1 MKKIC
6 ALLLAAM
13 LVMGCLPA
21 IAEATEMG
29 ETVFPDHLVVG
40 NPTPMRG
47 EFFTELWGNATSDID
62 VRDLLHAY
70 NLIYWDGE
78 NGMFTFDPTVVS
90 AVETMVDEAGNKTYS
105 ITLMNDLYY
114 SNGTRITAWDYA
126 FSYLFTIA
134 PELAEIGAT
143 PLRREQFLGYEE
155 YISRPMSVEP
165 RVLSGVKVLS
175 DLTFS
180 VTLRHEFLPFFY
192 ELGLLLCN
200 PYPISVIAPGV
211 TVRDDGNGVYL
222 ANEDPSVL
230 EPLFTADLLE
240 ETVMDDDDGYLSHPS
255 VVSGPYTLL
264 SWDGVTAEF
273 EINPFFKGNT
283 RGLMPRIRHLTYTL
297 AENDTMIEK
306 LEAGEFGLLNKVMRA
321 DRITAGIGLMNEGGI
336 SFSNYPRVGL
346 SYISFCCEKETVE
359 SLAVRQAIAYCMDR
373 DQVTADYTGAFG
385 QRVDGWYGVGQWM
398 YGVVMGNTTPPI
410 AAPEDENDAA
420 AMRAYEVE
428 LAAFENLSLEGL
440 NPYGVNIDR
449 ANALLNGDG
458 WVLNEEGLREKDGV
472 VLDLKMI
479 YPEGN
484 NIPASMQTNLVDN
497 LAQVGIRLT
506 MEAEPMQELLT
517 EWYKQDDRDVDMIYL
532 ATNFYLVFDPSV
544 HFLTNEDGTHDWSY
558 TNLHDEKLY
567 GEAEAMRM
575 TEPGDVLT
583 YLQHWISFQE
593 RFNEILPMLPVYSNI
608 YFDFYTDTL
617 QDYYIAENITWG
629 QAIVGA
635 WLGEAP
641 EEEAAPAEA
650 GTEGGIEIIE

>member
-1 MKKIC
+1 
-6 ALLLAAM
+6 
-13 LVMGCLPA
+13 
-21 IAEATEMG
+21 
-29 ETVFPDHLVVG
+29 
-40 NPTPMRG
+40 
-47 EFFTELWGNATSDID
+47 
-62 VRDLLHAY
+62 
-70 NLIYWDGE
+70 
-78 NGMFTFDPTVVS
+78 
-90 AVETMVDEAGNKTYS
+90 
-105 ITLMNDLYY
+105 
-114 SNGTRITAWDYA
+114 
-126 FSYLFTIA
+126 
-134 PELAEIGAT
+134 
-143 PLRREQFLGYEE
+143 
-155 YISRPMSVEP
+155 
-165 RVLSGVKVLS
+165 
-175 DLTFS
+175 
-180 VTLRHEFLPFFY
+180 
-192 ELGLLLCN
+192 
-200 PYPISVIAPGV
+200 
-211 TVRDDGNGVYL
+211 
-222 ANEDPSVL
+222 
-230 EPLFTADLLE
+230 
-240 ETVMDDDDGYLSHPS
+240 
-255 VVSGPYTLL
+255 
-264 SWDGVTAEF
+264 
-273 EINPFFKGNT
+273 
-283 RGLMPRIRHLTYTL
+283 
-297 AENDTMIEK
+297 
-306 LEAGEFGLLNKVMRA
+306 
-321 DRITAGIGLMNEGGI
+321 
-336 SFSNYPRVGL
+336 
-346 SYISFCCEKETVE
+346 
-359 SLAVRQAIAYCMDR
+359 
-373 DQVTADYTGAFG
+373 
-385 QRVDGWYGVGQWM
+385 M

-428 LAAFENLSLEGL
+428 LASFENLSLDGL
-440 NPYGVNIDR
+440 NPYGVNLDR

-558 TNLHDEKLY
+558 TNLHDEQLY

-583 YLQHWISFQE
+583 YLQHWIAFQE

>member
-13 LVMGCLPA
+13 LVIGCLPA
-21 IAEATEMG
+21 IAEVTE
-29 ETVFPDHLVVG
+29 TIFPDYLVVG

-240 ETVMDDDDGYLSHPS
+240 ETVMDDEDGYLSHPS

-373 DQVTADYTGAFG
+373 DQVTVDYTGAFG

-428 LAAFENLSLEGL
+428 LAAFENLSLESL
-440 NPYGVNIDR
+440 NPYGVNLDR

-558 TNLHDEKLY
+558 TNLHDEQLY

-641 EEEAAPAEA
+641 EEEAAPTEA
-650 GTEGGIEIIE
+650 GTEGNIEIIE

>member
-21 IAEATEMG
+21 IAEATETG
-29 ETVFPDHLVVG
+29 ETVFPDYLVVG

-105 ITLMNDLYY
+105 ITLMDDLYY

-134 PELAEIGAT
+134 PELVEIGAT

-359 SLAVRQAIAYCMDR
+359 RLAVRQAIAYCMDR

-410 AAPEDENDAA
+410 AAPENENDAA

-440 NPYGVNIDR
+440 NPYGVNLDR

-458 WVLNEEGLREKDGV
+458 WVLNEEGIREKDGV

-544 HFLTNEDGTHDWSY
+544 HFLTNDDGTHDWSY

-567 GEAEAMRM
+567 GEAEDMRM

-641 EEEAAPAEA
+641 EEETAPAEA

>member
-21 IAEATEMG
+21 IAEATETG

-240 ETVMDDDDGYLSHPS
+240 ETVMDDEDGYLSHPS

-410 AAPEDENDAA
+410 DAPENENDAA

-440 NPYGVNIDR
+440 NPYGVNLDR

-575 TEPGDVLT
+575 IEPGDVLT

>member
-1 MKKIC
+1 
-6 ALLLAAM
+6 M
-13 LVMGCLPA
+13 LVMSCLPVV
-21 IAEATEMG
+21 AEATETG
-29 ETVFPDHLVVG
+29 ETVFPDYLVVG

-230 EPLFTADLLE
+230 EPLFTADLLK

-385 QRVDGWYGVGQWM
+385 QR
-398 YGVVMGNTTPPI
+398 T
-410 AAPEDENDAA
+410 A
-420 AMRAYEVE
+420 
-428 LAAFENLSLEGL
+428 
-440 NPYGVNIDR
+440 
-449 ANALLNGDG
+449 
-458 WVLNEEGLREKDGV
+458 
-472 VLDLKMI
+472 
-479 YPEGN
+479 
-484 NIPASMQTNLVDN
+484 
-497 LAQVGIRLT
+497 
-506 MEAEPMQELLT
+506 
-517 EWYKQDDRDVDMIYL
+517 
-532 ATNFYLVFDPSV
+532 
-544 HFLTNEDGTHDWSY
+544 
-558 TNLHDEKLY
+558 
-567 GEAEAMRM
+567 
-575 TEPGDVLT
+575 
-583 YLQHWISFQE
+583 
-593 RFNEILPMLPVYSNI
+593 
-608 YFDFYTDTL
+608 
-617 QDYYIAENITWG
+617 
-629 QAIVGA
+629 
-635 WLGEAP
+635 
-641 EEEAAPAEA
+641 
-650 GTEGGIEIIE
+650 

>member
-21 IAEATEMG
+21 ITEATETG
-29 ETVFPDHLVVG
+29 ETVFPDYLVVG

-240 ETVMDDDDGYLSHPS
+240 ETVMDDEDGYLSHPS

-321 DRITAGIGLMNEGGI
+321 DRITAGIGLMNEGSI

-410 AAPEDENDAA
+410 AAPENENDAA

-428 LAAFENLSLEGL
+428 LASFENLSLDGL
-440 NPYGVNIDR
+440 NPYGVNLDR

-458 WVLNEEGLREKDGV
+458 WVLNDDGLREKDGV

-583 YLQHWISFQE
+583 YLQHWIAFQE

-629 QAIVGA
+629 QAIIGA